1 MTRKHHLGPVYG
13 VFYMRDLNNVNRN
26 FGSGKS
32 AIRGAIAAALMV
44 VALGAP
50 TLAIAQFSESYK
62 FLDAIRKKDG
72 DVVNDMLSKPST
84 QIVNTQD
91 ITTGETAL
99 HIVTARRD
107 LVWMQFMIAKGANVN
122 ARNVKGET
130 PLEIAAELGFVEGV
144 DFLISTGARVDETN
158 NTGSTPLIDAVSR
171 RDLEVVRSLLKAG
184 ANADRPD
191 NSGRSARDYATLD
204 GKESPILAAINES
217 ARSHG
222 GTGGDRKTYGPTF

>member
-1 MTRKHHLGPVYG
+1 LRAGQSV
-13 VFYMRDLNNVNRN
+13 
-26 FGSGKS
+26 
-32 AIRGAIAAALMV
+32 AGALAAAMLL
-44 VALGAP
+44 AGLAAP
-50 TLAIAQFSESYK
+50 IPARAQFSESYK

-84 QIVNTQD
+84 QIVNTKD
-91 ITTGETAL
+91 ITTGDTAL

-107 LVWMQFMIAKGANVN
+107 TVWMQYMIAKGANVN
-122 ARNVKGET
+122 ARNAKGET

-144 DFLISTGARVDETN
+144 DLLISVGARVDETN

-184 ANADRPD
+184 ANPDRPD

-204 GKESPILAAINES
+204 GKESPVLAAITES
-217 ARSHG
+217 LHAHG
-222 GTGGDRKTYGPTF
+222 AGAEHKTYGPSF

>member
-1 MTRKHHLGPVYG
+1 
-13 VFYMRDLNNVNRN
+13 MRDSINVNRN

-32 AIRGAIAAALMV
+32 PIRGALAAALMV

-50 TLAIAQFSESYK
+50 TLATAQFSESYK